1 MSKKE
6 ANLNEISL
14 IWEHRS
20 RIVALETNYKH
31 ISDTVEKIDKN
42 VNSITEDHLPK
53 LRESINNNKWTVGLV
68 VGIGSVVGSAIVS
81 GLVGK
86 FFS

>member
-1 MSKKE
+1 MPKKDL
-6 ANLNEISL
+6 NLNEASL

-42 VNSITEDHLPK
+42 VNLITDKHLPI
-53 LRESINNNKWTVGLV
+53 LRESISKNKWTVGLI
-68 VGIGSVVGSAIVS
+68 VGIGSVIGSTVVS
-81 GLVGK
+81 SLIGRLW
-86 FFS
+86 